1 MTETVVYR
9 ARKIVTLDPNL
20 PTATHVAVRDGR
32 ILAVGGADCAA
43 PWGEVRND
51 DRFSDAVLTPG
62 FVEGHSHMLAGA
74 MWAFA
79 YAGYQDRI
87 DPHGKLWPGLTD
99 IDAVIAGLRSHL
111 ATLAPGE
118 PLVAWGFDPIFLTT
132 ERLNRMHLDQVTK
145 DRPIVVMHSN
155 LHLLTANSAALALVG
170 YTRET
175 NAEGVAKGADGEPNG
190 EVQEMAAMFPL
201 LRRLKIDFRALART
215 EQGMLNFARTAMRV
229 GVTTAT
235 DLFNELPEEDV
246 AGLLKVTAA
255 DDFPLR
261 VLPAL
266 NGITQI
272 GSAVSDRMAELAPRS
287 TDKLRFKL
295 VKVMADGSIQGYTA
309 RLKWPGYITGH
320 PNGIWNMPP
329 AQLAAQ
335 IEGLHA
341 AGVHMHIH
349 VNGDEASE
357 AALDAIESALSKHPR
372 PDHRHTLQH
381 CQMADEA
388 QFRRMAALGLCVN
401 LFANHVWYFGDQHYE
416 LTMGPDRAN
425 RIDACRSALDAGVPL
440 AIHSDA
446 PVTPMGPLH
455 VAWCAVN
462 RVTPSGRVLGAHQR
476 ISVQE
481 ALRAITLGPAYTLGM
496 DDEIGSIECGK
507 KADFAVL
514 AEDPESVDPM
524 ALKDIAVLGTVLG
537 GRVFLV

>member
-32 ILAVGGADCAA
+32 ILAVGGADCAE
-43 PWGEVRND
+43 PWGDFVTD
-51 DRFSDAVLTPG
+51 DRFAGNVLVPG
-62 FVEGHSHMLAGA
+62 FVEGHSHMMAGA
-74 MWAFA
+74 MWAFT

-87 DPHGKLWPGLTD
+87 DPEGKVWPGLTD
-99 IDAVIAGLRSHL
+99 IDAVIAGLKS
-111 ATLAPGE
+111 AVANLAPGE
-118 PLVAWGFDPIFLTT
+118 PLIAWGFDPIFLPTD
-132 ERLNRMHLDQVTK
+132 RLNKTHLDAVAT
-145 DRPIVVMHSN
+145 DRPVAVMHSN
-155 LHLLTANSAALALVG
+155 FHLLTVNSKALEMAG

-175 NAEGVAKGADGEPNG
+175 NAEGVAKGPDGEPNG
-190 EVQEMAAMFPL
+190 ELQEMAAMFPL
-201 LRRLKIDFRALART
+201 MRRLKIDFRALART
-215 EQGMLNFARTAMRV
+215 EKAMLGFARTAMRV

-246 AGLLKVTAA
+246 AALLKVTAA

-261 VLPAL
+261 ILPAL
-266 NGITQI
+266 NGVTQI
-272 GSAVSDRMAELAPRS
+272 GSAVSERMAELAPRS
-287 TDKLRFKL
+287 IDKLRFKI

-357 AALDAIESALSKHPR
+357 VALDAIEAAVKKHPR
-372 PDHRHTLQH
+372 GDHRHTLQH

-401 LFANHVWYFGDQHYE
+401 LFANHVWYFGDQHHD

-514 AEDPESVDPM
+514 GEDPGSVDPM
-524 ALKDIAVLGTVLG
+524 ALKDIPVLGTVLG